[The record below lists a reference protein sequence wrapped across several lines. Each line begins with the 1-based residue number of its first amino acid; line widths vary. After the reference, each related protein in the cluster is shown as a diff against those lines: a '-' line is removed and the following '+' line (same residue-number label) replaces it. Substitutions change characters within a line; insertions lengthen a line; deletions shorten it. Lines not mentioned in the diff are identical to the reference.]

1 MAESNRMC
9 PKKSSVWSFF
19 RCHFA
24 FISYIRKYCKCLFG
38 KCIQTHAHTPFYLHT
53 QPNTQK
59 DRFFHWFVCLSLLA
73 VVVVVVIVRDL
84 FLCLYADADA
94 QIWFGWFINDCLF
107 FRPTHPYYCHVL
119 ISSETT
125 TTHTHTPHRRETM
138 IPEGIILLHILV
150 YKKWSLTHFRSLEHV
165 QVFKCY
171 FAMRIGELTCL
182 YAQMH
187 T

>member
-125 TTHTHTPHRRETM
+125 TTHTHTTHRRETM
-138 IPEGIILLHILV
+138 IPEGIILLHTCVQEMVVNAL
-150 YKKWSLTHFRSLEHV
+150 SLT
-165 QVFKCY
+165 
-171 FAMRIGELTCL
+171 
-182 YAQMH
+182 
-187 T
+187 